1 MGFSEIKQVSIFCSM
16 VCFASRGMQ
25 RHCPPRRRPAALTR
39 TRFAAKTG
47 GEIMALAV
55 DTAAGLLYRVV

>member
-1 MGFSEIKQVSIFCSM
+1 MDYRLPKLHYMTMSVT
-16 VCFASRGMQ
+16 R
-25 RHCPPRRRPAALTR
+25 RRRRRPPRRRPAALTR

-55 DTAAGLLYRVV
+55 DTAAGLLYRVA

>member
-1 MGFSEIKQVSIFCSM
+1 MDYRLPKLHYMTMSVSRRR
-16 VCFASRGMQ
+16 VVVL
-25 RHCPPRRRPAALTR
+25 PRRRPAALTR

-55 DTAAGLLYRVV
+55 DTAAGLLYRVA